1 MNRRTTLMSMALL
14 SLVACACPQAS
25 FAQSSLLTGTWK
37 LNLAKSKYSPGPPP
51 KSGNL
56 TYRAEGQNVRR
67 IAEGVDSE
75 GKPRKSEWLHIYDG
89 QPHPTPG
96 VAGYDTTA
104 YTRVDA
110 HTVTFSRT
118 NAGKP
123 TQTGS
128 VVISGDGKSLTVTTT
143 GTGPTGQQ
151 FNNLAVYD
159 KQ

>member
-1 MNRRTTLMSMALL
+1 MNRRTTLMSIALL
-14 SLVACACPQAS
+14 SLGACAFPQAS

-51 KSGNL
+51 KSGTL

-75 GKPRKSEWLHIYDG
+75 GKPTKSEWLHIYDG
-89 QPHPTPG
+89 KPHPTPG

-110 HTVTFSRT
+110 PPMSIAYCAAQSR
-118 NAGKP
+118 A
-123 TQTGS
+123 
-128 VVISGDGKSLTVTTT
+128 ISRCS
-143 GTGPTGQQ
+143 
-151 FNNLAVYD
+151 FR
-159 KQ
+159 